1 MYKLEKERQTE
12 KSLGLKL
19 IVSKRLQE
27 LPQGTGEKGTKSL
40 HLGHVALVVLS
51 LWNMKK
57 VGYCY
62 SIYIEC

>member
-1 MYKLEKERQTE
+1 MYKLEKERQME

-40 HLGHVALVVLS
+40 HLGHVALMVLS
-51 LWNMKK
+51 L
-57 VGYCY
+57 
-62 SIYIEC
+62 